1 MICFTSFQGEVRE
14 DGISV
19 GQCGAV
25 WCKCGAVWCSVVRCV
40 AAYAHDNTRCNT
52 HCNTYCNTLQHT
64 QVKEDVIIVADPD
77 CAYINKVGRIRVCCS
92 VLQCVAVCCS
102 VLQCVTVCCSV
113 LQCVAV
119 CCSALQCA
127 AVVYAHECVYINKTD
142 YPVEEGAPIHIR
154 ATTPLLSCIAVCC
167 SVVKCVA
174 VCCNVLSCFAVCY
187 SVRCVGVQTRIR
199 VLLLC

>member
-1 MICFTSFQGEVRE
+1 LICFTSFQGEVRE

-40 AAYAHDNTRCNT
+40 AACAHDNTRCNT
-52 HCNTYCNTLQHT
+52 HCNTHCNTLQHT

-102 VLQCVTVCCSV
+102 VLQCVAVCCNV

-119 CCSALQCA
+119 CCSVLQWYTRMNVCTSTRRTTRWKRVRRYISGLLLLCCRALQC
-127 AVVYAHECVYINKTD
+127 
-142 YPVEEGAPIHIR
+142 
-154 ATTPLLSCIAVCC
+154 
-167 SVVKCVA
+167 VA
-174 VCCNVLSCFAVCY
+174 VS
-187 SVRCVGVQTRIR
+187 
-199 VLLLC
+199 